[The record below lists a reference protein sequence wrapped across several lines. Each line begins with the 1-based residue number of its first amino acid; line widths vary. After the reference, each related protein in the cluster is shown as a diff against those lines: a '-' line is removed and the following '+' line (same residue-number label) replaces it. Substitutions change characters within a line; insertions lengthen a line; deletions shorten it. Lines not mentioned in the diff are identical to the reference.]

1 LQELG
6 GRNRRLSLIQPGA
19 YEDSYESLRTFV
31 GIDPLF
37 ETRVRREMV
46 SETVGVL
53 LDWDATRREAS
64 RRRPAVPIEDLRPL
78 EQGRVRP

>member
-1 LQELG
+1 MLI
-6 GRNRRLSLIQPGA
+6 RLSSFMLCFLVFAVAASAQTGQNGVTAKVANAPA
-19 YEDSYESLRTFV
+19 AA
-31 GIDPLF
+31 
-37 ETRVRREMV
+37 
-46 SETVGVL
+46 GVL

>member
-1 LQELG
+1 VPEVQAVGDAMAETDRAMAELE
-6 GRNRRLSLIQPGA
+6 REIENL
-19 YEDSYESLRTFV
+19 
-31 GIDPLF
+31 LF

-53 LDWDATRREAS
+53 LDWDAARREAS